1 MGPLWLGIC
10 VVIVVVRMRGFAAS
24 SAHVRILEDDVVARA
39 ILDFIMRQNRAYF
52 WRNTGG
58 VYTSNDLDVARW
70 QAGLSGAR
78 GQLEFT
84 SSRKQKRTLQMIVH
98 VWLQLASR

>member
-1 MGPLWLGIC
+1 
-10 VVIVVVRMRGFAAS
+10 MRGFAAS

-39 ILDFIMRQNRAYF
+39 ILGFIMRQNRAYF